1 MKSFQAL
8 SLVVMFMLVAS
19 FAFAGGPQLIG
30 NEVLGT
36 EGEPLVWDPSFIPI
50 LYVTDGGSLG
60 ALTNPQANQR
70 VQQAFDV
77 WHNVSTA
84 SISFANVGS
93 ITGVAGGDVRTAAD
107 FDQVISDC
115 QNNFETAVV
124 YDADGSLFMDLY
136 SDPSVVGV
144 TGVCDVSFDGYILSG
159 LTALNGAYADLG
171 QEFDAAMTHE
181 FGHLIGLDHSQ
192 IDCLNT
198 CNSTDR
204 QATPTMYP
212 ILLGTEQ
219 SVLAPDDIAWVSTL
233 YPGPTFAAAYGHV
246 SGTVLFSDS
255 FTPVQGVNVVFRQA
269 DNPST
274 PSVDESRANVFSV
287 VSGYRFTGD
296 PGQSYTANYLPCTAD
311 SMCAG
316 GFLDDNTGGAE
327 FGSHNPAM
335 IGAFDIYLPPG
346 SYTVQ
351 VQSIYAGFTGGSSV
365 GPLSTPI
372 AMPGPSEYWNNAES
386 ATDDVDAS
394 SLITVVA
401 GGNLNEIDII
411 LNGTLPR
418 FDPLDDVE
426 FGIGSARLSV
436 REKTVLMMGGAKS
449 RVSLALGSVA
459 GWPF

>member
-1 MKSFQAL
+1 MKSFRAL
-8 SLVVMFMLVAS
+8 SLAVMFAFIAS
-19 FAFAGGPQLIG
+19 FACAGGPQLIG
-30 NEVLGT
+30 NSVLGT
-36 EGEPLVWDPSFIPI
+36 EGDPLVWDPSFIPI

-60 ALTNPQANQR
+60 ALNNAQANQR
-70 VQQAFDV
+70 VQQAFDA

-115 QNNFETAVV
+115 QNSFETAVV
-124 YDADGSLFMDLY
+124 YDTDGSLFMDLY

-144 TGVCDVSFDGYILSG
+144 TGVCDVSTDGYILSAV
-159 LTALNGAYADLG
+159 TALNGAYADLG
-171 QEFDAAMTHE
+171 QIFDAAMTHE

-198 CNSTDR
+198 CTSTDL

-233 YPGPTFAAAYGHV
+233 YPGPTFATAYGHV
-246 SGTVLFSDS
+246 SGSVLFSDGL
-255 FTPVQGVNVVFRQA
+255 TPVQGVNVVFRQV

-274 PSVDESRANVFSV
+274 ASVDESRANVFSV
-287 VSGYRFTGD
+287 VSGYRFTGN
-296 PGQSYTANYLPCTAD
+296 PGQSYTANYLPCA
-311 SMCAG
+311 AG
-316 GFLDDNTGGAE
+316 SVCEGGYLDDNTSGAE
-327 FGSHNPAM
+327 FGSHNPIV

-346 SYTVQ
+346 SYTLQ
-351 VQSIYAGFTGGSSV
+351 VQSIDPGFTGGSSV

-372 AMPGPSEYWNNAES
+372 PMPGPSEYWDNAES
-386 ATDDVDAS
+386 ATDDVGAS
-394 SLITVVA
+394 SVITVMA
-401 GGNLNEIDII
+401 GGNLNGIDII

-418 FDPLDDVE
+418 FDPLDDVD
-426 FGIGSARLSV
+426 FGGGDARFNV
-436 REKTVLMMGGAKS
+436 RGRTALTTGGAK
-449 RVSLALGSVA
+449 
-459 GWPF
+459 